1 MTTTLTS
8 RRRNL
13 IVAFALVFLTTVLFL
28 SSPLLNL
35 KYKTTSHTPHP
46 TEDPQQTPEPTPEK
60 PAKPPQPEAPVS
72 RLHYLI
78 PASGP
83 NLNFCLNLASSAAA
97 RYPVPS
103 ILGFHGEGILDAAAT
118 HLAKLRVIQRYL
130 DSLPK
135 EEDNDLVLIVDGYD
149 IIQQLPPVI
158 MIERYFDEIHQAN
171 GRIARRF
178 GITVA
183 EAREKGLYNTILWG
197 PDKACFPYDENAPR
211 CWAVPPSHLP
221 PDIFG
226 PNTGGGEMEMNDP
239 IWLNSGTVIGPVND
253 MRLAISA
260 TLREIDATYDENFDL
275 KESDQYYVANV
286 WARQEYYRSKQAVHG
301 EEVKG
306 GPPTRWIPTAR
317 EGDPQ
322 VEYHMGLDYE
332 SSLFQAKAFNEPY
345 YGYLQFNS
353 SGLNANMNVDIN
365 KQGAKFV
372 PYLIEMP
379 ANVLS
384 ALGDLFESIGKAHA
398 GTTLNDW
405 IRSVDL
411 GVNYVTGHIFP
422 LWHCTGEKND
432 IELTYTK
439 MWFFPYARSLISATV
454 KAFQGDDL
462 ISTHLIDGRKWAPK
476 NRYPDANTL
485 NDTLGGAWTD
495 LQGSEFVQWE
505 QLCGEHSEALFR
517 GEDTPL

>member
-1 MTTTLTS
+1 
-8 RRRNL
+8 
-13 IVAFALVFLTTVLFL
+13 
-28 SSPLLNL
+28 
-35 KYKTTSHTPHP
+35 
-46 TEDPQQTPEPTPEK
+46 
-60 PAKPPQPEAPVS
+60 
-72 RLHYLI
+72 
-78 PASGP
+78 
-83 NLNFCLNLASSAAA
+83 
-97 RYPVPS
+97 
-103 ILGFHGEGILDAAAT
+103 
-118 HLAKLRVIQRYL
+118 
-130 DSLPK
+130 
-135 EEDNDLVLIVDGYD
+135 
-149 IIQQLPPVI
+149 
-158 MIERYFDEIHQAN
+158 
-171 GRIARRF
+171 
-178 GITVA
+178 
-183 EAREKGLYNTILWG
+183 
-197 PDKACFPYDENAPR
+197 
-211 CWAVPPSHLP
+211 
-221 PDIFG
+221 
-226 PNTGGGEMEMNDP
+226 
-239 IWLNSGTVIGPVND
+239 
-253 MRLAISA
+253 
-260 TLREIDATYDENFDL
+260 
-275 KESDQYYVANV
+275 
-286 WARQEYYRSKQAVHG
+286 
-301 EEVKG
+301 
-306 GPPTRWIPTAR
+306 
-317 EGDPQ
+317 
-322 VEYHMGLDYE
+322 MGLDYE